1 MSDKS
6 LAINQALGVERL
18 GEIMWKSGY
27 WQDTRSQA
35 QAIVKILAGAELEF
49 GPITSM
55 NGINIIEGK
64 TSLSA
69 NLVGAAIQRSGR
81 YRYRVLEHDAKHCI
95 IDFYEIVGGVREKLG
110 TSSFSLDD
118 AKAAGLMGGKSQM
131 WTKYPR
137 NMVFSRALTNGARWY
152 TPDVF
157 GGPVYT
163 PDELGAEVNE
173 AGDAVN
179 VIDVEPYVPTE
190 VREVEDTSVG
200 PNRMV
205 TSADDRV
212 WKRWLEVRS
221 EAEALGAN
229 PPNLTLPLGYNQLV
243 SNATLALAGISKRK
257 AQLAAEDAERAAARE
272 ARKDREA
279 EPPSGAAD
287 AEPLG
292 TQDDS
297 PVPSSLADAWARNR
311 SLMDQMY
318 AAGKKLRELPSK
330 STLEEVSD
338 RNDELERL
346 VPKG

>member
-81 YRYRVLEHDAKHCI
+81 YRYRVVEHDDKHCV
-95 IDFYEIVGGVREKLG
+95 IDFFELVGGQREKLG
-110 TSSFSLDD
+110 TSSFNMDD
-118 AKAAGLMGGKSQM
+118 AKAAGLLQSKSRM
-131 WTKYPR
+131 WEKYPR

-163 PDELGAEVNE
+163 PDELGAEVDETGNAIE
-173 AGDAVN
+173 
-179 VIDVEPYVPTE
+179 VIEVEPFVPI
-190 VREVEDTSVG
+190 RDRQVEDTS
-200 PNRMV
+200 PKRMI
-205 TSADDRV
+205 TNADERV
-212 WKRWLEVRS
+212 WQRWLEVRS
-221 EAEALGAN
+221 EGEKYGVN
-229 PPNLTLPLGYNQLV
+229 PPNLTLPLAYSQLV
-243 SNATLALAGISKRK
+243 SNATSVKDRTDARK
-257 AQLAAEDAERAAARE
+257 QQLAREDADRAA
-272 ARKDREA
+272 
-279 EPPSGAAD
+279 GAAEHNGD
-287 AEPLG
+287 TPLAE
-292 TQDDS
+292 
-297 PVPSSLADAWARNR
+297 AWARNQA
-311 SLMDQMY
+311 LMDELY
-318 AAGKKLRELPSK
+318 AAG
-330 STLEEVSD
+330 
-338 RNDELERL
+338 ERL
-346 VPKG
+346 PELRNTATLPEVDARNAELQQLLMKGH

>member
-1 MSDKS
+1 VTDKS

-81 YRYRVLEHDAKHCI
+81 YRYRVTEHDAKHCV
-95 IDFYEIVGGVREKLG
+95 IDFFEIVGGVREKLG
-110 TSSFSLDD
+110 TSSFDMED
-118 AKAAGLMGGKSQM
+118 AKAAGLLNKAGGN

-163 PDELGAEVNE
+163 PDELGAEINE
-173 AGDAVN
+173 AGDV
-179 VIDVEPYVPTE
+179 VDLEPRYVPIDERDVDDAPRPRDRRGLLLERYGALLTQARHAG
-190 VREVEDTSVG
+190 VVQDAAPWVLRSDT
-200 PNRMV
+200 
-205 TSADDRV
+205 
-212 WKRWLEVRS
+212 S
-221 EAEALGAN
+221 EAEIERVGKELKQRIEESRNA
-229 PPNLTLPLGYNQLV
+229 QSV
-243 SNATLALAGISKRK
+243 SASERSEP
-257 AQLAAEDAERAAARE
+257 AAELTTS
-272 ARKDREA
+272 
-279 EPPSGAAD
+279 PSD
-287 AEPLG
+287 
-292 TQDDS
+292 
-297 PVPSSLADAWARNR
+297 
-311 SLMDQMY
+311 
-318 AAGKKLRELPSK
+318 
-330 STLEEVSD
+330 
-338 RNDELERL
+338 
-346 VPKG
+346 